1 MTTIEELEKKI
12 EKISERDRKKDEK
25 YETHKKEELIEAKH
39 TSRLIFPIVMIGV
52 LCFAVGVLVGLA
64 IH

>member
-25 YETHKKEELIEAKH
+25 YENRKKEELIEAKH
-39 TSRLIFPIVMIGV
+39 TTRLIFPIVMIGV
-52 LCFAVGVLVGLA
+52 LCFAVGLFMGWILL
-64 IH
+64 

>member
-25 YETHKKEELIEAKH
+25 YENRKKEELIEAKH
-39 TSRLIFPIVMIGV
+39 TTRLIFPIIMIGL
-52 LCFAVGVLVGLA
+52 LCFAVGLFVGLVLL
-64 IH
+64 

>member
-25 YETHKKEELIEAKH
+25 YETRKKEELIEAKH
-39 TSRLIFPIVMIGV
+39 TTRLIFPIIMIGL
-52 LCFAVGVLVGLA
+52 LCFAVGLFVGLVLL
-64 IH
+64 